1 MSFIEEAKRIGRITP
16 QSIEAGRHVARLTEP
31 VIASLAAQGEPD
43 ERCST
48 CAFRLGT
55 PANQCG
61 DTLADAMK
69 CIVEHEPFYCHDKKR
84 KGFPCHGWFAVA
96 VATKDMPTIKVPWPF
111 SHEEAP

>member
-16 QSIEAGRHVARLTEP
+16 QSIEAGKHVARLAEKA
-31 VIASLAAQGEPD
+31 VARVAAMGDPD

-55 PANQCG
+55 PANQCA
-61 DTLADAMK
+61 DTLSDAMK

-84 KGFPCHGWFAVA
+84 KGMPCHGWFAAA
-96 VATKDMPTIKVPWPF
+96 VVTKDMPPVKAPWPF
-111 SHEEAP
+111 SHEETP